1 MLYSLAE
8 ALFNQTVI
16 NSLIA
21 QLDTYSSTYHL
32 VSGASQV
39 VVARQII
46 NHVQGYADGEIW
58 MREFF
63 LEKITIGTSWRI
75 DDGGVIFKV

>member
-1 MLYSLAE
+1 M
-8 ALFNQTVI
+8 
-16 NSLIA
+16 
-21 QLDTYSSTYHL
+21 
-32 VSGASQV
+32 
-39 VVARQII
+39 ARQII